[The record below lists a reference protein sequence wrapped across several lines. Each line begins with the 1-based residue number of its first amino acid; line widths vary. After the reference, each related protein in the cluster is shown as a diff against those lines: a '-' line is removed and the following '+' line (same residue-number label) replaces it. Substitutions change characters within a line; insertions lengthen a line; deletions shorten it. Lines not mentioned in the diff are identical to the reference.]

1 MSKAR
6 IKADP
11 GTERDKRTKTAL
23 KGQDEKLVY
32 IEVKR
37 RALRYEQENYTEL
50 VAIRTQNPKWWKLVG
65 HSAIMYKYMVA
76 PRLRLKPKLLPDTDY
91 NEKSKEG
98 VVSISDINKFE
109 EKLRLAKIFL
119 TKETNWA
126 KIFSLGERVSREDY
140 LLMVDE
146 DELRTEMANKLIL
159 PEVRLAELNAKVKAV
174 INVIHPNVRKMD
186 GAAREAFGSE
196 MERKAVDLQLM
207 VLRAAR
213 GTMDFEECL
222 TRGFD
227 IAEDLYGYTLVFLNL
242 QLVEP
247 KVVYRMAEAVTA
259 LETQIKKE
267 LKKLAMIK
275 AEADLK
281 QEVKKQTKQKK
292 GKSDGDNS
300 GTKTKSADGVASGT
314 SRAKTKKS
322 K

>member
-11 GTERDKRTKTAL
+11 GTERDKRTKKAL
-23 KGQDEKLVY
+23 QGQDEKLAY
-32 IEVKR
+32 LEVKR

-76 PRLRLKPKLLPDTDY
+76 PRLRLRPKLLPDTDY
-91 NEKSKEG
+91 NEKSNEG
-98 VVSISDINKFE
+98 IISIPNINKFE
-109 EKLRLAKIFL
+109 ERLRLAKIFL
-119 TKETNWA
+119 TKETEWV
-126 KIFSLGERVSREDY
+126 KVFSLGERVSKEDY

-159 PEVRLAELNAKVKAV
+159 PEVRLAELNAKTKAV
-174 INVIHPNVRKMD
+174 VNVIHPNVRKMD

-196 MERKAVDLQLM
+196 MERKAVNLQLM

-242 QLVEP
+242 KLVEP

-267 LKKLAMIK
+267 MRKLA
-275 AEADLK
+275 AAAADKELK
-281 QEVKKQTKQKK
+281 QKVKKQTKQGK
-292 GKSDGDNS
+292 GEGDGHNS
-300 GTKTKSADGVASGT
+300 GAKTKSADGVTAGASKT
-314 SRAKTKKS
+314 KTKKS